1 MTSFIIKA
9 HENRPLPEAW
19 KVDNDCPFC
28 RIVRGEARAY
38 RLYEN
43 ELVVAFL
50 GAHDLEPQPDS
61 VTDLFCFR

>member
-19 KVDNDCPFC
+19 KVDSDCPFC
-28 RIVRGEARAY
+28 RIVRGEAPAY
-38 RLYEN
+38 RLYED

-50 GAHDLEPQPDS
+50 GAYETSPDRIL
-61 VTDLFCFR
+61 TGDLF